1 MLIRLRL
8 LGFLLVS
15 IFTAAVYAED
25 KQNLRGNPQS
35 EPAKTTNAPAIAAPP
50 ATATAADLE
59 PKIFEPIGLPTPVVT
74 ETVATPPAAKP
85 TITEPCV
92 EPATSKVVTKAI
104 PTAKPAISKKTIA
117 PKTIAN
123 KSDAVTHPATLETV
137 AIPVPAINIATEEA
151 SQEGAIKPQETAV
164 STATMQ
170 TKEALS
176 QDATQPTE
184 SAAAI
189 IESPKNTKERCAN
202 TTNRF
207 QKSLLVMAFPRLA
220 PTSSTAGDLHQAEHQ
235 LPQLLSELLVSKQ
248 SSIAAQQLNQALPN
262 ASTNTDAQ
270 LSLLSQRLAND
281 HRSQFILSGEI
292 LDMSMTTPDATYN
305 PGLYTKVV
313 NKFFDAI
320 EAKNRFD
327 KRDRLF
333 SFQLRLRDGFTGQ
346 ELLTKRYDTY
356 GIWGHAGK
364 VGFGTPLFWKSDYG
378 QQIKGLVNVAAKDL
392 SQAINCQP
400 FITQIDSRPGQTQF
414 ILQSGTNN
422 GLHTGDIL
430 SLYQLIIQ
438 GSETRYQEHDV
449 RLVNRNLAIELR
461 EVYASHS
468 VGVINSTTY
477 LTGKLVA
484 VAQ

>member
-8 LGFLLVS
+8 LSFLVVS
-15 IFTAAVYAED
+15 VITTWVYAAD
-25 KQNLRGNPQS
+25 KQSLPDS
-35 EPAKTTNAPAIAAPP
+35 PLPESAKTTNAPGTAAAPVSS
-50 ATATAADLE
+50 TAADPAE
-59 PKIFEPIGLPTPVVT
+59 PKIFEPISLPKPVVT
-74 ETVATPPAAKP
+74 ETAKNSPAAKP
-85 TITEPCV
+85 SLAEPCI
-92 EPATSKVVTKAI
+92 EPVATKVVTKTA
-104 PTAKPAISKKTIA
+104 PTTKPTISKKNIA
-117 PKTIAN
+117 PKSIAI
-123 KSDAVTHPATLETV
+123 KSDAVAHPAPIEKV
-137 AIPVPAINIATEEA
+137 ATPVPATAAATEKTNLGDE
-151 SQEGAIKPQETAV
+151 SRPQEIAET
-164 STATMQ
+164 
-170 TKEALS
+170 
-176 QDATQPTE
+176 TQPKEDLTAE
-184 SAAAI
+184 ANTSPLSPASVSDSA
-189 IESPKNTKERCAN
+189 KNSRAQCAN

-207 QKSLLVMAFPRLA
+207 QKSLLVMAFPRLT
-220 PTSSTAGDLHQAEHQ
+220 PTSSTAGDLYQAEHQ
-235 LPQLLSELLVSKQ
+235 LPQLLSDLLVSER
-248 SSIAAQQLNQALPN
+248 SSIAPQQLNQALPS
-262 ASTNTDAQ
+262 ASASTDAQ
-270 LSLLSQRLAND
+270 LSLLSQRLASD

-292 LDMSMTTPDATYN
+292 VDMSMTTPDATYN
-305 PGLYTKVV
+305 PGLYTRVV
-313 NKFFDAI
+313 NKFFDVI

-333 SFQLRLRDGFTGQ
+333 SFQLHLRDGFTGQ

-356 GIWGHAGK
+356 GIWGHGGK

-392 SQAINCQP
+392 TQAINCQP

-438 GSETRYQEHDV
+438 GSDTRYQEHDV